1 MGLAMEL
8 YRACYRSRIKW
19 GNLRLPLP
27 DEIDR
32 TLLRIRR
39 INRKAGVTGA
49 LLMVDQHII
58 QVLEGR
64 PGQVLDTV
72 YCVMNDPRLHAI
84 EGIIHEPADFRLF
97 PNSLMFFRD
106 LSDGVAAANH
116 EVLRPLLDHPGD
128 VTRDEAYLAFSHFAN
143 ELQQGRLTNDMLM
156 I

>member
-1 MGLAMEL
+1 MEL
-8 YRACYRSRIKW
+8 YRACYRSKIRW
-19 GNLRLPLP
+19 NEMRLPLP
-27 DEIDR
+27 DEIDK

-49 LLMVDQHII
+49 LLLVDQHII
-58 QVLEGR
+58 QILEGR
-64 PGQVLDTV
+64 TGPVLETV
-72 YCVMNDPRLHAI
+72 HCVMNDSRLHDI

-106 LSDGVAAANH
+106 LTDGIAAAGND
-116 EVLRPLLDHPGD
+116 VLRPLLDHPSD
-128 VTRDEAYLAFSHFAN
+128 VTRDEVYLAFSHFAN

>member
-1 MGLAMEL
+1 M
-8 YRACYRSRIKW
+8 
-19 GNLRLPLP
+19 RLPLP
-27 DEIDR
+27 DEIDK

-49 LLMVDQHII
+49 LLLVDQHII
-58 QVLEGR
+58 QILEGR
-64 PGQVLDTV
+64 TGPVLETV
-72 YCVMNDPRLHAI
+72 YCVMNDSRLHDI

-106 LSDGVAAANH
+106 LTDGVAAAGN
-116 EVLRPLLDHPGD
+116 ELLRPLLDHPSD

>member
-1 MGLAMEL
+1 MEL
-8 YRACYRSRIKW
+8 YRACYRSKIKW
-19 GNLRLPLP
+19 DKMQRSLP

-49 LLMVDQHII
+49 LLLVDQHVI

-64 PGQVLDTV
+64 PGPVLETV
-72 YCVMNDPRLHAI
+72 YCVMNDPRLHEI
-84 EGIIHEPADFRLF
+84 EGIIHEPADYRIF

-106 LSDGVAAANH
+106 LTDGVAASRHA
-116 EVLRPLLDHPGD
+116 ELRPLLDHPGQ
-128 VTRDEAYLAFSHFAN
+128 VTRDEAYPALYHFAKELMEGRMTN
-143 ELQQGRLTNDMLM
+143 EMLM

>member
-1 MGLAMEL
+1 MEL
-8 YRACYRSRIKW
+8 YRACYRSKIRWDKM
-19 GNLRLPLP
+19 RLPLT
-27 DEIDR
+27 DEIDK

-49 LLMVDQHII
+49 LLLVDQHII

-64 PGQVLDTV
+64 TGPVLDTV

-84 EGIIHEPADFRLF
+84 EGIVHEPADFRLF

-106 LSDGVAAANH
+106 LTDGIAASRHA
-116 EVLRPLLDHPGD
+116 VLRPLLDHPAD
-128 VTRDEAYLAFSHFAN
+128 VNREEAYKAFGHFAT
-143 ELQQGRLTNDMLM
+143 ELQEGRLTNDMLM

>member
-1 MGLAMEL
+1 MEL

-19 GNLRLPLP
+19 DKMHLPLP
-27 DEIDR
+27 DEIDK

-49 LLMVDQHII
+49 LLLVDQHII
-58 QVLEGR
+58 QILEGQT
-64 PGQVLDTV
+64 GQVLDTV
-72 YCVMNDPRLHAI
+72 YCVMNDPRLHDI

-106 LSDGVAAANH
+106 LTDGLAAARH
-116 EVLRPLLDHPGD
+116 DVLRPLLDHPAE

>member
-1 MGLAMEL
+1 MDL
-8 YRACYRSRIKW
+8 YRACYRSRINW
-19 GNLRLPLP
+19 DRMHRSLP

-49 LLMVDQHII
+49 LLLVDQHII

-64 PGQVLDTV
+64 TGPVLDTV

-106 LSDGVAAANH
+106 LSDGVAASRH
-116 EVLRPLLDHPGD
+116 DVLRPLLDHPGE
-128 VTRDEAYLAFSHFAN
+128 VSAEEAYRAFGHFAN
-143 ELQQGRLTNDMLM
+143 ELQAGRLTNDMLM

>member
-1 MGLAMEL
+1 MEL
-8 YRACYRSRIKW
+8 YRACYRSRINW
-19 GNLRLPLP
+19 DRMRLPLP

-39 INRKAGVTGA
+39 INRRAGVTGA
-49 LLMVDQHII
+49 LLLVDQHVI
-58 QVLEGR
+58 QFLEGR
-64 PGQVLDTV
+64 TGQVLDTV

-84 EGIIHEPADFRLF
+84 EGIIHEPADYRMF

-106 LSDGVAAANH
+106 LTDGLAASEH

-128 VTRDEAYLAFSHFAN
+128 VSRDEAYLAFSHYAK
-143 ELQQGRLTNDMLM
+143 ELQEGRLTNDMLM

>member
-1 MGLAMEL
+1 MDF
-8 YRACYRSRIKW
+8 YRACYRSKIRWDKISM
-19 GNLRLPLP
+19 PLP

-49 LLMVDQHII
+49 LLLVDHHIV
-58 QVLEGR
+58 QVLEGQ

-72 YCVMNDPRLHAI
+72 YCVMNDPRLENI
-84 EGIIHEPADFRLF
+84 EGIIHEPAESRLF

-106 LSDGVAAANH
+106 LTDGVAASRH
-116 EVLRPLLDHPGD
+116 EVLRPLLDHPGE
-128 VTRDEAYLAFSHFAN
+128 VTREEAYGAFNHFAT
-143 ELQQGRLTNDMLM
+143 ELQEGRLTNDMLM

>member
-1 MGLAMEL
+1 MEL

-19 GNLRLPLP
+19 DKMRLPLP
-27 DEIDR
+27 DEIDK

-49 LLMVDQHII
+49 LFLVDQHIFQI
-58 QVLEGR
+58 LEGQT
-64 PGQVLDTV
+64 GQVLDTV
-72 YCVMNDPRLHAI
+72 YCVMNDPRLHDI

-106 LSDGVAAANH
+106 LTDGLAASSN

-128 VTRDEAYLAFSHFAN
+128 ITRDEAYLAFCHYAN

>member
-1 MGLAMEL
+1 MEL
-8 YRACYRSRIKW
+8 YRACYRSRINW
-19 GNLRLPLP
+19 DRMCLPLP

-49 LLMVDQHII
+49 LLLVDQHVI
-58 QVLEGR
+58 QFLEGHA
-64 PGQVLDTV
+64 GQVLDTV

-84 EGIIHEPADFRLF
+84 EGIIHEPADYRMF

-106 LSDGVAAANH
+106 LSDGIAASQH

-128 VTRDEAYLAFSHFAN
+128 LSRDEAYLAFSHFAK
-143 ELQQGRLTNDMLM
+143 ELQEGRLTNDMLM

>member
-1 MGLAMEL
+1 MDL
-8 YRACYRSRIKW
+8 YRACYRSRINW
-19 GNLRLPLP
+19 DRMNRSLP

-49 LLMVDQHII
+49 LLLVDQHII
-58 QVLEGR
+58 QILEGQT
-64 PGQVLDTV
+64 GQVLDTV

-106 LSDGVAAANH
+106 LSDGFAASRH
-116 EVLRPLLDHPGD
+116 EVLRPLLDHPGE
-128 VTRDEAYLAFSHFAN
+128 VTREEAYLAFGHFAN
-143 ELQQGRLTNDMLM
+143 ELQAGRLTNDMLM

>member
-1 MGLAMEL
+1 MEL
-8 YRACYRSRIKW
+8 YRACYRSKIEW
-19 GNLRLPLP
+19 GKLRLPLP
-27 DEIDR
+27 DEIDN

-49 LLMVDQHII
+49 LLLVDQHVI
-58 QVLEGR
+58 QVLEGQ
-64 PGQVLDTV
+64 PGQVLDSV

-106 LSDGVAAANH
+106 LTDGVAASQH
-116 EVLRPLLDHPGD
+116 PVLRPLLDHPGE
-128 VTRDEAYLAFSHFAN
+128 VTREEAYLAFGHFAA
-143 ELQQGRLTNDMLM
+143 ELQEGRLTNDMLM

>member
-1 MGLAMEL
+1 MEL
-8 YRACYRSRIKW
+8 YRACYRSRINWDK
-19 GNLRLPLP
+19 LRLPLP

-72 YCVMNDPRLHAI
+72 YCVMNDPRLHEI
-84 EGIIHEPADFRLF
+84 EGIIHEPVDFRLF

-106 LSDGVAAANH
+106 LSDGVAAATN

-128 VTRDEAYLAFSHFAN
+128 VTRDEANLAFSHFAN

>member
-1 MGLAMEL
+1 M
-8 YRACYRSRIKW
+8 RQ
-19 GNLRLPLP
+19 PLP
-27 DEIDR
+27 DEIDK

-49 LLMVDQHII
+49 LLLVDQHII

-64 PGQVLDTV
+64 TGQVLDTV
-72 YCVMNDPRLHAI
+72 YCVMSDPRLHEI

-106 LSDGVAAANH
+106 LTDGLAAARQ
-116 EVLRPLLDHPGD
+116 EVLRPLLDHPGE

>member
-1 MGLAMEL
+1 M
-8 YRACYRSRIKW
+8 S
-19 GNLRLPLP
+19 LPLP
-27 DEIDR
+27 DEIDK

-49 LLMVDQHII
+49 LLLVDQHII
-58 QVLEGR
+58 QILEGR
-64 PGQVLDTV
+64 TGPVLETV
-72 YCVMNDPRLHAI
+72 YCVMNDSRLHDI

-106 LSDGVAAANH
+106 LTDGVAAAGN
-116 EVLRPLLDHPGD
+116 ELLRPLLDHPSD

>member
-1 MGLAMEL
+1 MEL
-8 YRACYRSRIKW
+8 YRACYRSKIRW
-19 GNLRLPLP
+19 NEMRLPLP
-27 DEIDR
+27 DEIDK

-49 LLMVDQHII
+49 LLLVDQHII
-58 QVLEGR
+58 QILEGR
-64 PGQVLDTV
+64 TGPVLETV
-72 YCVMNDPRLHAI
+72 YCVMNDSRLHDI

-106 LSDGVAAANH
+106 LTDGVAAAGN
-116 EVLRPLLDHPGD
+116 ELLRPLLDHPSD